1 MMGNKSSRISDLLLL
16 VLDDLSQEDFKRF
29 KDKLSYSD
37 LEGKHFIIPRSW
49 LENADRV
56 DTKNLLLKFY
66 GRDDA
71 IDVTIQVLSDINQKQ
86 SAAKLR
92 KEKEKG
98 LVSGQKALEISPKD
112 YRIKY
117 REYVWEE
124 YQVIQDKNA
133 LLGQWVNLNRRYTQ
147 LLIIQK
153 HCLLEEKQHEIMS
166 TGRKHANMMGK
177 QASPGSIAAL
187 FDPDDNRVN
196 PRTVVL
202 QGPAGIGKTMT
213 ARKIMLDWAV
223 GKLYQGKFDYAFY
236 INCREIN
243 LMTEQQSLIDLIFWN
258 CPERNAPL
266 EDIFASPER
275 LLFII
280 DGLDE
285 LKFSLESNEEH
296 LCFDPSQK
304 KPVKVVLR
312 SLVRKS
318 ILPKSYLIITT
329 RPIALEQLQKCL
341 KYPRYIE
348 ILGFSEKDREEYFH
362 KYFGN
367 ERQAVQAFGVVK
379 ANEMLFTMCFV
390 PIVCWIICTV
400 MKQQMDRGEDLV
412 QTSKTTT
419 CVYMFYL
426 TSLLRDHSPVLE
438 RGKQKHFQNLCLLA
452 REGVLTRKILFEDD
466 DLQKHGLKEADI
478 RSLFL
483 HKKLFQQDID
493 CQSAYSFIHL
503 SFQEFFAALS
513 YVLEEIPEMAG
524 ESDCTYEDVR
534 KLLKDFGEGG
544 NEYLVL
550 TVRFLFGLLNEKR
563 KKTIEKSL
571 GCKIC
576 SETKQVLLDWIEAE
590 VASKSCQKQSEIFC
604 CLYEI
609 QEEEFVGRAM
619 DCIPEIKLYDNC
631 LGNAFNSLVISFC
644 LRHCRKE
651 QSFHLGY
658 LLFLSSLY
666 FNGRVDENLPLL
678 FEGLKDPRCNVREI
692 CFKRCNLRAASFDIL
707 TSVLTMNQHI
717 REFNLQQSDLGEVGV
732 IKLCQALKHPNCK
745 LQTLRLRCCNLS
757 PKSCEKLASIV
768 PKNQNLRM
776 LYLDFNNIG
785 DAGLIELCQML
796 MHPDCQLQVLSLLGC
811 NLTAACCVNLASVL
825 CKNQSLLELS
835 LGHNEEMGEA
845 GVQLL
850 CEGLQ
855 HPNCKIVSLRLD
867 SCGLTEA
874 CWEAFLAALKT
885 NQSLRELDLQNNDD
899 LKRYLEADK
908 RSRIRKLKQHNFRIQ
923 ISL

>member
-1 MMGNKSSRISDLLLL
+1 MQQYPPENYQTYKSESKAQPDFLLTALSLL
-16 VLDDLSQEDFKRF
+16 T
-29 KDKLSYSD
+29 
-37 LEGKHFIIPRSW
+37 
-49 LENADRV
+49 N
-56 DTKNLLLKFY
+56 
-66 GRDDA
+66 
-71 IDVTIQVLSDINQKQ
+71 
-86 SAAKLR
+86 
-92 KEKEKG
+92 
-98 LVSGQKALEISPKD
+98 D

-133 LLGQWVNLNRRYTQ
+133 LLGQWVNLNRRYTH

-177 QASPGSIAAL
+177 QASPGSVAAL
-187 FDPDDNRVN
+187 FDADENRVN

-243 LMTEQQSLIDLIFWN
+243 LMTEQHSLIDLIFWN

-266 EDIFASPER
+266 EDIFSNPER

-285 LKFSLESNEEH
+285 LKFPLESNGEH

-312 SLVRKS
+312 SLVKKS

-329 RPIALEQLQKCL
+329 RPIALEQLQKYL

-367 ERQAVQAFGVVK
+367 ERQGVQAFGVVK

-426 TSLLRDHSPVLE
+426 TSLLGDHSPVLE

-466 DLQKHGLKEADI
+466 DLQKHGLNEADI

-483 HKKLFQQDID
+483 HKQLFQQDID

-513 YVLEEIPEMAG
+513 YVLEEIPEIVNK
-524 ESDCTYEDVR
+524 SDCCYEDVR

-550 TVRFLFGLLNEKR
+550 TVRFLFGLLNEKMR
-563 KKTIEKSL
+563 KTIEKSL

-576 SETKQVLLDWIEAE
+576 SEIKQVLLDWIEAE
-590 VASKSCQKQSEIFC
+590 VASKSCQKKSEIFC

-619 DCIPEIKLYDNC
+619 DCIPEIKL
-631 LGNAFNSLVISFC
+631 
-644 LRHCRKE
+644 
-651 QSFHLGY
+651 
-658 LLFLSSLY
+658 
-666 FNGRVDENLPLL
+666 
-678 FEGLKDPRCNVREI
+678 
-692 CFKRCNLRAASFDIL
+692 FKRCNLRAASFEIL
-707 TSVLTMNQHI
+707 TSVLTTNQHI

-745 LQTLRLRCCNLS
+745 LQILRLRCCNLS

-796 MHPDCQLQVLSLLGC
+796 MHPDCQLQVLR
-811 NLTAACCVNLASVL
+811 LAE
-825 CKNQSLLELS
+825 K
-835 LGHNEEMGEA
+835 
-845 GVQLL
+845 VQ
-850 CEGLQ
+850 E
-855 HPNCKIVSLRLD
+855 
-867 SCGLTEA
+867 
-874 CWEAFLAALKT
+874 
-885 NQSLRELDLQNNDD
+885 
-899 LKRYLEADK
+899 
-908 RSRIRKLKQHNFRIQ
+908 
-923 ISL
+923 

>member
-1 MMGNKSSRISDLLLL
+1 MFTHNLT
-16 VLDDLSQEDFKRF
+16 VA
-29 KDKLSYSD
+29 
-37 LEGKHFIIPRSW
+37 IP
-49 LENADRV
+49 
-56 DTKNLLLKFY
+56 LK
-66 GRDDA
+66 
-71 IDVTIQVLSDINQKQ
+71 
-86 SAAKLR
+86 
-92 KEKEKG
+92 
-98 LVSGQKALEISPKD
+98 
-112 YRIKY
+112 
-117 REYVWEE
+117 
-124 YQVIQDKNA
+124 
-133 LLGQWVNLNRRYTQ
+133 
-147 LLIIQK
+147 
-153 HCLLEEKQHEIMS
+153 
-166 TGRKHANMMGK
+166 
-177 QASPGSIAAL
+177 
-187 FDPDDNRVN
+187 
-196 PRTVVL
+196 TVVL

-503 SFQEFFAALS
+503 K
-513 YVLEEIPEMAG
+513 EIPEMAG

-658 LLFLSSLY
+658 LLFLSRYVNPSEDTVQISSGFLFLAKFWLSRESFAQCEFDFSY
-666 FNGRVDENLPLL
+666 SKMCLSVAYGYANLSEVISPRMSTYVNIYPL
-678 FEGLKDPRCNVREI
+678 GLKITLD
-692 CFKRCNLRAASFDIL
+692 
-707 TSVLTMNQHI
+707 
-717 REFNLQQSDLGEVGV
+717 QQSC
-732 IKLCQALKHPNCK
+732 LCALEELCKTHPTTSQVMMQRC
-745 LQTLRLRCCNLS
+745 LLRLYD
-757 PKSCEKLASIV
+757 PIA
-768 PKNQNLRM
+768 
-776 LYLDFNNIG
+776 
-785 DAGLIELCQML
+785 
-796 MHPDCQLQVLSLLGC
+796 
-811 NLTAACCVNLASVL
+811 
-825 CKNQSLLELS
+825 
-835 LGHNEEMGEA
+835 
-845 GVQLL
+845 
-850 CEGLQ
+850 
-855 HPNCKIVSLRLD
+855 
-867 SCGLTEA
+867 
-874 CWEAFLAALKT
+874 
-885 NQSLRELDLQNNDD
+885 
-899 LKRYLEADK
+899 
-908 RSRIRKLKQHNFRIQ
+908 
-923 ISL
+923 